1 MQTTEENGAAA
12 PVMTGAKILIEA
24 LHAEGVEYVFGYP
37 GGAVLPIYDEIYK
50 QKYFKH
56 VLVRHEQAAVH
67 AADAYSRCT
76 NKIGVALVTSG
87 PGATNAVTG
96 IATAYADSI
105 PMVVFSGQV
114 GTSLIGT
121 DAFQECDTVG
131 ITRPCVK
138 HNYLVKDVR
147 DLAATIKKAFYIAR
161 TGRPGPVLVDLPK
174 DVQCGSCAFEY
185 PKSCDIVSYRPVT
198 RGHSGQIKK
207 AMQVLLSA
215 KRPLLYVG
223 GGATSTAASE
233 LVNRFAQLT
242 GYPVV
247 STLMGLG
254 AFDGCDEKH
263 LGMVGMHGTYEANM
277 AMQHC
282 DVLFAVG
289 ARFDDRVIGC
299 PSDFEAN
306 PHTIVQ
312 IDIDPSSISKNV
324 TTDIPIVGDVYEVL
338 KEMVGILETTTERL
352 DENELAAWNKRI
364 DGWRAMQCLRY
375 TVNPEGPI
383 RPQAV
388 IERVW
393 QKTKGEAIYAT
404 DVGEH
409 QMWCAQYLKLR
420 KPRRWLTSGGLGT
433 MGYGFPAAIGACFAH
448 PDEDVVC
455 FTGDGSIQM
464 NIQELGT
471 AKQYGVKPKIFL
483 LNNAYLGMVAVWQ
496 RAYYNGH
503 MSESVMEVQPDFV
516 KLVESYGHVGLRATT
531 YEELDRCIE
540 EAFGKY
546 KDDLVFIDVHIER
559 EEPVRPMV
567 GPGQGLTEMVLSEE
581 K

>member
-1 MQTTEENGAAA
+1 MQTTENQETAPERMSGAR
-12 PVMTGAKILIEA
+12 ILIEA

-50 QKYFKH
+50 QKYFRH

-76 NKIGVALVTSG
+76 DKIGVALVTSG

-114 GTSLIGT
+114 GTGLIGT

-138 HNYLVKDVR
+138 HNFLVKDVAE
-147 DLAATIKKAFYIAR
+147 LAETIKKAFYIAR

-174 DVQCGSCAFEY
+174 DVQCAVTEFKY
-185 PKSCDIVSYRPVT
+185 PETCDIASYRPVT

-223 GGATSTAASE
+223 GGATGTKASE
-233 LVNRFAQLT
+233 LVNRFVQLT

-254 AFDGCDEKH
+254 AFDGCSDKF

-277 AMQHC
+277 AMQYC

-299 PSDFEAN
+299 PKDFECQR
-306 PHTIVQ
+306 HTIVQ

-324 TTDIPIVGDVYEVL
+324 TTDVPIVGDVYEVL
-338 KEMVGILETTTERL
+338 KEMVQILETSTERL
-352 DENELAAWNKRI
+352 AEEDLAAWDERI
-364 DGWRAMQCLRY
+364 AGWKAMQCLRY
-375 TVNPEGPI
+375 NADETQPI

-393 QKTKGEAIYAT
+393 AATKGKAIYAT

-409 QMWCAQYLKLR
+409 QMWAAQYLRLSEPR
-420 KPRRWLTSGGLGT
+420 KWLTSGGLGT
-433 MGYGFPAAIGACFAH
+433 MGYGFPAAVGASFAH
-448 PDEDVVC
+448 PDKDVVC

-471 AKQYGVKPKIFL
+471 VKQYGVKPKIFL

-516 KLVESYGHVGLRATT
+516 KLCESYGLIGLRATN

-546 KDDLVFIDVHIER
+546 KDEFVFVDVHIAR

-567 GPGQGLTEMVLSEE
+567 GPGQGLTDMVLSEE

>member
-1 MQTTEENGAAA
+1 M
-12 PVMTGAKILIEA
+12 
-24 LHAEGVEYVFGYP
+24 
-37 GGAVLPIYDEIYK
+37 
-50 QKYFKH
+50 
-56 VLVRHEQAAVH
+56 LVRHEQAAVH

-338 KEMVGILETTTERL
+338 KEMVCILETTTERL

-364 DGWRAMQCLRY
+364 DGWRAMQCLKY

>member
-1 MQTTEENGAAA
+1 MQTNEENGA
-12 PVMTGAKILIEA
+12 PKELTGAQILIEA
-24 LHAEGVEYVFGYP
+24 LHAESVEHVFGYP

-56 VLVRHEQAAVH
+56 ILVRHEQAALH

-105 PMVVFSGQV
+105 PLVVLTGQV
-114 GTSLIGT
+114 GSGLIGT

-147 DLAATIKKAFYIAR
+147 DLASTIKKAFYIAR
-161 TGRPGPVLVDLPK
+161 TGRPGPVLIDLPK
-174 DVQCGSCAFEY
+174 DVQCDKCVFEY
-185 PKSCDIVSYRPVT
+185 PKTIDIVSYRPVT
-198 RGHSGQIKK
+198 RGHGGQIRK

-223 GGATSTAASE
+223 GGAVTNEASE

-247 STLMGLG
+247 STLLGLG
-254 AFDGCDEKH
+254 SFDSTDNKF

-277 AMQHC
+277 AMQNC

-289 ARFDDRVIGC
+289 TRFDDRVIGC
-299 PSDFEAN
+299 PADFETN
-306 PHTIVQ
+306 PHTVVQ

-324 TTDIPIVGDVYEVL
+324 NTDIPIVGDVREVL
-338 KEMVGILETTTERL
+338 REIVAILESSTERL
-352 DENELAAWNKRI
+352 DETCLNDWMNRI
-364 DGWRAMQCLRY
+364 GMWRAKKSLAY
-375 TVNPEGPI
+375 TIDPTGPI
-383 RPQAV
+383 KPQAV
-388 IERVW
+388 IERVRATTEG
-393 QKTKGEAIYAT
+393 KAIYAT

-409 QMWCAQYLKLR
+409 QMWAAQYLKPAY
-420 KPRRWLTSGGLGT
+420 PRRWLTSGGLGT
-433 MGYGFPAAIGACFAH
+433 MGYGFPAACGACVAH
-448 PDEDVVC
+448 PDETVVC

-471 AKQYGVKPKIFL
+471 AKQYGLKPKIFL

-503 MSESVMEVQPDFV
+503 MSESIMEVQPDFV
-516 KLVESYGHVGLRATT
+516 RLVESYGHVGLRATS

-540 EAFGKY
+540 EAFGRY
-546 KDDLVFIDVHIER
+546 KDELVFVDVHVVR
-559 EEPVRPMV
+559 EEPVLPMV
-567 GPGQGLTEMVLSEE
+567 GPGQGLTDMVLAEDN
-581 K
+581 